1 MRTWRPS
8 KFLDLLFHLI
18 GMALLILLCTRIS
31 FVFRPIGVFISTLF
45 TPIMIA
51 GFLYYVLTPVISL
64 LEKLTKKRSYA
75 IALVFVMIALA
86 LGLLIGTIFP
96 NLISQ
101 FMDLSKAM
109 PDFVS
114 RQQKNLS
121 DWLNQLDYVTIDV
134 QRYWSELSVSSNQI
148 LNAAVNGITTSV
160 GTVISVLS
168 RSVLLIIT
176 VPIILFYM
184 FKDGNRFPKAI
195 SLFVPKAYRQP
206 ANELLG
212 RVNTALSAYISGQA
226 LVCLYVAVGAYLTF
240 KLLGIPYA
248 FLLACIAGMMDVI
261 PYLGP
266 WIGVTPAFII
276 AFSMAPQK
284 AVILAVSIILIQLG
298 ESYLVYPFVMGKSLN
313 MHPLTIILALLVAGK
328 LAGLPGMI
336 LALPT
341 YVISKIIILNG
352 LHYRKEKELI
362 KAPEDE
368 EDQTQPS

>member
-8 KFLDLLFHLI
+8 KFLDVLFHLI
-18 GMALLILLCTRIS
+18 GMALLILLCTTIS
-31 FVFRPIGVFISTLF
+31 FIFRPIGVFITTLF

-51 GFLYYVLTPVISL
+51 GFLYYVLSPVVAL
-64 LEKLTKKRSYA
+64 FEKLTKKRGYA
-75 IALVFVMIALA
+75 IALLFVTIAIGF
-86 LGLLIGTIFP
+86 GLLIGTVFP
-96 NLISQ
+96 NLVSQ
-101 FMDLSKAM
+101 FAALSKSM
-109 PDFVS
+109 PRFIS
-114 RQQKNLS
+114 RQQGNVS
-121 DWLNQLDYVTIDV
+121 DWINQLNYVNVDV
-134 QRYWSELSVSSNQI
+134 QRYWSELSLSSNQL
-148 LNAAVNGITTSV
+148 LNIAVNGITTSL

-184 FKDGNRFPKAI
+184 FKDGQRFPKAVR
-195 SLFVPKAYRQP
+195 LFVPKAYRQP
-206 ANELLG
+206 VDGLLE

-226 LVCLYVAVGAYLTF
+226 LVCLYVAVGAYITF

-261 PYLGP
+261 PYVGP

-284 AVILAVSIILIQLG
+284 AVILAISIILIQLG

-341 YVISKIIILNG
+341 YVIAKIILLNV
-352 LHYRKEKELI
+352 LHYRKEKQLI
-362 KAPEDE
+362 KFPDGRE
-368 EDQTQPS
+368 EPS

>member
-8 KFLDLLFHLI
+8 KLLDLLFHLI

-31 FVFRPIGVFISTLF
+31 FIFKPVGVFITTLF

-51 GFLYYVLTPVISL
+51 GFLYYVLNPVILL

-75 IALVFVMIALA
+75 IALVFVMIALIF
-86 LGLLIGTIFP
+86 GLLIGTIFP
-96 NLISQ
+96 NLIGQ
-101 FMDLSKAM
+101 FMELTKAM
-109 PDFVS
+109 PEFVS
-114 RQQKNLS
+114 RQQENLAE
-121 DWLNQLDYVTIDV
+121 WLNRLAFDIDV

-148 LNAAVNGITTSV
+148 LNATVNGLTTSV

-184 FKDGNRFPKAI
+184 FKDGQRFPEAV
-195 SLFVPKAYRQP
+195 SLFVPKAYQQP
-206 ANELLG
+206 AKELLG

-226 LVCLYVAVGAYLTF
+226 LVCLYVAAGAYLTF

-276 AFSMAPQK
+276 AFSMSPQK
-284 AVILAVSIILIQLG
+284 AVILAISIILIQLG
-298 ESYLVYPFVMGKSLN
+298 ESYLVYPLVMGKSLN

-341 YVISKIIILNG
+341 YVIAKIIILNG
-352 LHYRKEKELI
+352 LHYRREKQLLKLPKEKE
-362 KAPEDE
+362 K
-368 EDQTQPS
+368 QPS